1 MKARKSEKRSG
12 HHLLLLKISLLQL
25 KIKGKFKWKPFS
37 FILINP
43 ISWAEVFDELVNS
56 HFTAL
61 NTGWVFGP
69 MECYVTFVSAI
80 FTDPFNC
87 FENVCI
93 RFCEV
98 SFYRAPS
105 HCRGFYCSCNQIQ
118 MANSRSLAN
127 KRSHVIC
134 LEPDDFEY
142 GCPLVKSGHTQR

>member
-1 MKARKSEKRSG
+1 MFSVAPNILLAPNMTQNAERKHRT
-12 HHLLLLKISLLQL
+12 QDA
-25 KIKGKFKWKPFS
+25 
-37 FILINP
+37 N
-43 ISWAEVFDELVNS
+43 
-56 HFTAL
+56 TAHNRL
-61 NTGWVFGP
+61 R
-69 MECYVTFVSAI
+69 YVTFVSAI

-118 MANSRSLAN
+118 MPNSRSLAN

-142 GCPLVKSGHTQR
+142 GCPLGSLVTLSVRGKRRYPLRFLFLIMKKWLWTVMIPMMGTKQDYYV